1 MKYLFTILF
10 LCTMIA
16 HQPDTQSLTKAS
28 FNFNALSS
36 LPIDSG
42 CPPCDFELTS
52 SGVLV
57 RHPISVSGEV
67 VSLNL
72 IVTTSSG
79 VVMKVKLNESA
90 QSTYL
95 NQQLFAA
102 SATIVARVMTPMG
115 IVTKRFNISPANIHL
130 NFNALSSLPINS
142 GCPACDFEL
151 TSSGVVVRHPISVSG
166 EVVSLNLIVTTN
178 SGVVMKVKLNESAQ
192 STYLNQQLF
201 AASAT
206 IVARVM
212 TPMGIVT
219 KRYKIV

>member
-16 HQPDTQSLTKAS
+16 KAGSISAHQSDTQSLTKAS

-36 LPIDSG
+36 LPLNNG

-102 SATIVARVMTPMG
+102 SVTIVARVMTPMG
-115 IVTKRFNISPANIHL
+115 IVTKRFNISPGNIHL
-130 NFNALSSLPINS
+130 NFNALSSLPINERL
-142 GCPACDFEL
+142 P
-151 TSSGVVVRHPISVSG
+151 
-166 EVVSLNLIVTTN
+166 SL
-178 SGVVMKVKLNESAQ
+178 
-192 STYLNQQLF
+192 
-201 AASAT
+201 
-206 IVARVM
+206 
-212 TPMGIVT
+212 
-219 KRYKIV
+219 